1 MKTPSFK
8 WTWTSL
14 CTVCLRKQSNCL
26 IPSDIHKWCF
36 RLGNRKN
43 MRGNGLPEDVEPFK
57 ALNNIWNPNKKSVHK
72 QAYCHRKNKTK
83 TNRQRW
89 LKWNLMSRWFG
100 ENFMQFQARCNS
112 ATSPIPS
119 TKRRQNKKKPK
130 SLLFVFNWMIHL
142 KKTPC
147 SKSVQRK
154 YIWDL
159 HLKVHY

>member
-1 MKTPSFK
+1 MFAETKQPPHSFWHSQMMFQVRQQK
-8 WTWTSL
+8 E
-14 CTVCLRKQSNCL
+14 
-26 IPSDIHKWCF
+26 HE
-36 RLGNRKN
+36 
-43 MRGNGLPEDVEPFK
+43 GNGLPEDVEPFK
-57 ALNNIWNPNKKSVHK
+57 ALNNIWNPNKTSVHK
-72 QAYCHRKNKTK
+72 QVYRSSKCTSLHFESERKKK
-83 TNRQRW
+83 KKPWQRW

-119 TKRRQNKKKPK
+119 TKQRQKKKLNK
-130 SLLFVFNWMIHL
+130 TSFFLFVLNWMIHL